1 MKYLVYLSLLV
12 IGCSEEKSVK
22 QTADS
27 AYNYTVMLG
36 YKPVAAVCSSR
47 RHVAWDKCA
56 VNVGIQQPIILE
68 CNIYSDSCVIASTNK

>member
-12 IGCSEEKSVK
+12 IGCFEEKSVK
-22 QTADS
+22 QTTDS

-36 YKPVAAVCSSR
+36 YKPVAAVCS
-47 RHVAWDKCA
+47 RHHGAWDKCA

-68 CNIYSDSCVIASTNK
+68 CNIYSGVCVIANTNK